1 MVVLLGGNYLSFRYV
16 CILAYKGL
24 GGKLSKCN
32 VLLIF
37 SLDGSIKVFWA
48 LCIPVLWML
57 STFSLANICN
67 YTVSL
72 QLLDVT
78 TKIYRNFHRKV
89 LPQSRNGRKLKMP
102 LPERVM
108 LTSSLD
114 NISVL
119 MPFSGSSITPPPPYE
134 RRGVLGKSGGEKIPE
149 YQNFSLNAADVII
162 GTGYD
167 LVDIYELT
175 NQALGGMILLQIS
188 SSWILS
194 LFHFSMFLSI
204 FRPVIFSASVFSGD
218 L

>member
-1 MVVLLGGNYLSFRYV
+1 MT
-16 CILAYKGL
+16 KGL
-24 GGKLSKCN
+24 ERKLFKCN

-37 SLDGSIKVFWA
+37 SLDGSIKVLWA

-67 YTVSL
+67 YNVSL

>member
-1 MVVLLGGNYLSFRYV
+1 
-16 CILAYKGL
+16 
-24 GGKLSKCN
+24 
-32 VLLIF
+32 
-37 SLDGSIKVFWA
+37 
-48 LCIPVLWML
+48 ML

-194 LFHFSMFLSI
+194 LLHFSMFLSI

-218 L
+218 FYRLCLSQILSCKNTKRR

>member
-1 MVVLLGGNYLSFRYV
+1 M
-16 CILAYKGL
+16 
-24 GGKLSKCN
+24 SKCN
-32 VLLIF
+32 LLFIF

-48 LCIPVLWML
+48 LCIPLLWML

-67 YTVSL
+67 YTISL

-134 RRGVLGKSGGEKIPE
+134 RRGLHGKSGGEKIPE

-194 LFHFSMFLSI
+194 LLHFSMFLSI

-218 L
+218 FYRLCLSQILTKRR